1 MRRSHRA
8 NHASRTARRANAFQ
22 IQRHEHRFRI
32 NAEKTYVERIG
43 KAMNWIAILLRVR
56 EKPCDA
62 CPEIITQL
70 RLALALCIGVAQH
83 PLGSR
88 SHSRD
93 ASNVF
98 CPGAPLIFVRA
109 AEHKRLDW
117 QTASQEQ
124 KSRSLWTVKFMRG
137 KTAGID

>member
-1 MRRSHRA
+1 MRCPHRA
-8 NHASRTARRANAFQ
+8 NHAGRTARRANAFQ
-22 IQRHEHRFRI
+22 IQCHEHRFRI
-32 NAEKTYVERIG
+32 SADKTCIERVG
-43 KAMNWIAILLRVR
+43 KPMNRVAVLLRVW
-56 EKPCDA
+56 EKLCDP

-70 RLALALCIGVAQH
+70 RLALTLHLGVAQH
-83 PLGSR
+83 PLRSR

-93 ASNVF
+93 PSDVF

-109 AEHKRLDW
+109 PEHKRLDW

-137 KTAGID
+137 KT

>member
-22 IQRHEHRFRI
+22 IQRHQHRFRI
-32 NAEKTYVERIG
+32 NADKAHVERVCEL
-43 KAMNWIAILLRVR
+43 MSWITVLLRVW
-56 EKPCDA
+56 KNLCDT

-70 RLALALCIGVAQH
+70 RLPLPLLIGVAQD

-88 SHSRD
+88 CHPCD
-93 ASNVF
+93 AGDVF
-98 CPGAPLIFVRA
+98 CSGAALIFVRTP
-109 AEHKRLDW
+109 EHDW
-117 QTASQEQ
+117 LNRQTASQE
-124 KSRSLWTVKFMRG
+124 KESRSLRAIKFVRG